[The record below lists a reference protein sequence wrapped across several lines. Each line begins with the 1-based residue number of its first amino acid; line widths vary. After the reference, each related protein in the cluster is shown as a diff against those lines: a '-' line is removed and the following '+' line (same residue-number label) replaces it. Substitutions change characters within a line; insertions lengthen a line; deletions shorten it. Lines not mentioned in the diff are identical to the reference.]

1 MAWVY
6 ILSTDSD
13 KFYVGSTVNLD
24 QRLRHQFRGATPSTK
39 RLHVKYLAL
48 AQEYSS
54 LADARA
60 IEMKIKKLKRHDYIE
75 KMLEDG
81 YIRLSP

>member
-6 ILSTDSD
+6 ILTTKSG
-13 KFYVGSTVNLD
+13 KFYVGSTTDLD
-24 QRLRHQFRGATPSTK
+24 QRIRHHFRNATPSTK
-39 RLHVKYLAL
+39 GLHVQSVAL
-48 AQEYSS
+48 AQQYGF

-60 IEMKIKKLKRHDYIE
+60 VERKIKKLKRHDYIE
-75 KMLEDG
+75 KMLKDG